1 MNQWLLFCALLWCCP
16 VYLLGQKPLQRIDD
30 FGDNP
35 RNLRMY
41 VHVPGQAKP
50 GMPLVVVMHGCIQN
64 AKQCARLTDWNKLA
78 DEHGFVVLYPQQP
91 LKNNPVRC
99 FNWYTENNQQRGRGE
114 PQSVRSM
121 VDYAIRHYGIDT
133 QKIFVTGLS
142 AGAAMTTTM
151 LALYP
156 DLFKA
161 GAVFSGG
168 AYASASNFFLGGL
181 AMRGW
186 IIRGAE
192 NLGNKVRNA
201 YPGYAGPYPTVSVYH
216 GKADVV
222 VNRRNAGEIIKQWT
236 NVHGGDN
243 KADSTVLRFQNNKRI
258 RLYLYKG
265 ADGAIAVQYF
275 SIKGMGHAVATDPG
289 KCPCHGGKRVPFSRD
304 MNFFSTYSAAQ
315 FFGLIQTPC
324 TERPAAAPKCNH

>member
-1 MNQWLLFCALLWCCP
+1 MENMRWLCVLVCLP
-16 VYLLGQKPLQRIDD
+16 VYLLSQTKMQRVDN
-30 FGDNP
+30 FGENP
-35 RNLRMY
+35 RSLRMY
-41 VHVPGQAKP
+41 VHVPPTTKQ

-78 DEHGFVVLYPQQP
+78 DENGFVVVYPQQP

-99 FNWYTENNQQRGRGE
+99 FNWYTENNQQRDKGE
-114 PQSVRSM
+114 PRSIRSM
-121 VDYAIRHYGIDT
+121 VEHAIAHYAIDT
-133 QKIFVTGLS
+133 QRIFVTGLS
-142 AGAAMTTTM
+142 AGAAMTTSM

-156 DLFKA
+156 DIFTS

-168 AYASASNFFLGGL
+168 AYGSASNFFLGSL

-192 NLGNKVRNA
+192 NLGNKVRDA
-201 YPGYAGPYPTVSVYH
+201 YPDYRGNYPTVSVFH

-236 NVHGGDN
+236 NLHGADN

-265 ADGAIAVQYF
+265 SNGEVAVQYF

-289 KCPCHGGKRVPFSRD
+289 KCPCNGGRRVPFSRD
-304 MNFFSTYSAAQ
+304 MNFFSTYYAAQ
-315 FFGLIQTPC
+315 FFGLINTSC
-324 TERPAAAPKCNH
+324 TEQASSHKRCKE